1 MASTDLLVGL
11 GVLIGLIGIVV
22 PVLPGSILI
31 LGAGEPVGLVHE
43 VDGNLTKLV
52 FVLARVV
59 SAEEKL
65 AAGVELDAKVGLG
78 TAAVAAVLGAQHG
91 S

>member
-1 MASTDLLVGL
+1 MVWVSGRSALLERCGA
-11 GVLIGLIGIVV
+11 
-22 PVLPGSILI
+22 

-65 AAGVELDAKVGLG
+65 AAGVELDAKVRLG
-78 TAAVAAVLGAQHG
+78 AAAVAAVLGAQHG